1 MDTLLCLC
9 ITREL
14 LIRMQRKMFF
24 ENALTREIGVGNL
37 LRTFDATSPL
47 NPTPSPSSFMPNQ
60 HAPDKASVGIWIPRT
75 LKRRLEKEAKARKMP
90 LSDLIVFLYD
100 QATRD
105 VELTPEDYLQIAED
119 TRRATDR
126 ARLKKAKPKAENSE

>member
-1 MDTLLCLC
+1 
-9 ITREL
+9 
-14 LIRMQRKMFF
+14 
-24 ENALTREIGVGNL
+24 
-37 LRTFDATSPL
+37 
-47 NPTPSPSSFMPNQ
+47 MPNQ